1 MKNAVIICCKV
12 KKWTL
17 CEGDEEVSAKGGN
30 IWTGSSKMSR
40 NLMNVFYIERK
51 ICEKTE
57 CWRADVF
64 IKWLEVCYRNEQCAR
79 RWEGEGSGRRQEWMD
94 MKLEHFRKRGLHV

>member
-30 IWTGSSKMSR
+30 IWTGFSKMSR
-40 NLMNVFYIERK
+40 NLMNVFYIEKNMWKDRMLK
-51 ICEKTE
+51 SRCIHKMTRC
-57 CWRADVF
+57 
-64 IKWLEVCYRNEQCAR
+64 L
-79 RWEGEGSGRRQEWMD
+79 
-94 MKLEHFRKRGLHV
+94 L